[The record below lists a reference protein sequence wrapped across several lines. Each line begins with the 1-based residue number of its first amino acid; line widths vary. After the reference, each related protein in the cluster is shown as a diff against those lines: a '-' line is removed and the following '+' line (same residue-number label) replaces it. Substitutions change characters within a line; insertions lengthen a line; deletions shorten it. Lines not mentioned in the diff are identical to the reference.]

1 MFKNWLVAV
10 CLLLPFVLPGQSRLE
25 GFVRDARTQ
34 QPLPGAT
41 VQLVSSG
48 KVAVTDERGFFVFT
62 VVAENRLTAEVR
74 FVGYRTKRVELITGE
89 NNVIDLE
96 EGIVFTDEVLVTAT
110 RASEKTPTTFT
121 TIDKATLR
129 KQNFGQ
135 DMPLLLN
142 WTPSVVTTSDAG
154 NGIGYTYINIRGSDA
169 TRINV
174 TLNGIPYNDSE
185 SQGVFWV
192 DIPDIASSTQN
203 IQIQRGVGTS
213 TNGPGAFGATIN
225 LQTLAQTADPYAE
238 IIQSAGS
245 FNTWRTTAGF
255 GTGLLNNHWTIDG
268 RFSKISSDGFIDRAS
283 SDLQSYYFSG
293 GYNTKRTMVKAIVFG
308 GHERTYQSWYGVPE
322 SRLRNDVTAMLITA
336 ANEGWNEEQTQHLL
350 NSNSRTFNIYTY
362 KDQVD
367 DYAQDHYQL
376 HASHRFADNL
386 VGNFALHYTYGRGYY
401 EEFRNRDR
409 LSRYGLSSI
418 TIGDS
423 VISRSDIIRRRW
435 LDNDFYG
442 YTFSLQRDAGNLS
455 LTWGGAWNRYDGRH
469 FGEIIWAQV
478 TQVPKD
484 YRYYYSDA
492 VKTDFNSYLKA
503 NWQITDRLNLYGD
516 VQVRTVDYRTAGN
529 DNRQNTFDVDVSYAF
544 FNPKAGLTYQLKPA
558 AQAYISYAV
567 ANREPVRKDFIDNPF
582 NQWPRP
588 ERMGDLEAG
597 YRVQRERYVFN
608 ANVYWMNYK
617 DQLVLTG
624 ELNDVGAAIRTNV
637 DRSYRAGIELDF
649 TGKLADKLT
658 WSGNLTLSR
667 NKIREFTEI
676 LYDYGDNWEFDP
688 PLEVRRTF
696 KNTDIAMSPNIIGG
710 SVLAY
715 MPKPR
720 AEIALLTKYV
730 GRQFLDNTSNKN
742 RSINDY
748 LTNDL
753 RLSYTFRAVRL
764 QEISFSL
771 LINNLLD
778 IEYESNGYTW
788 GYIGGGDEFRENY
801 FYPQAGRHFM
811 AMMRIRF

>member
-1 MFKNWLVAV
+1 
-10 CLLLPFVLPGQSRLE
+10 
-25 GFVRDARTQ
+25 
-34 QPLPGAT
+34 
-41 VQLVSSG
+41 LVS
-48 KVAVTDERGFFVFT
+48 
-62 VVAENRLTAEVR
+62 
-74 FVGYRTKRVELITGE
+74 GE
-89 NNVIDLE
+89 NNLVELE
-96 EGIVFTDEVLVTAT
+96 EGISFTDEVLVTAT

-121 TIDKATLR
+121 SVDRTTLR

-154 NGIGYTYINIRGSDA
+154 NGVGYTYINIRGSDA

-225 LQTLAQTADPYAE
+225 LQTLSQTQDPYAE
-238 IIQSAGS
+238 VIQSAGS

-255 GTGLLNNHWTIDG
+255 GTGLLSNHWTIDG
-268 RFSKISSDGFIDRAS
+268 RFSKISSDGFIDRAT
-283 SDLQSYYFSG
+283 SDLQSYYFSA

-322 SRLRNDVTAMLITA
+322 SRLRNDTTAMLITA

-350 NSNSRTFNIYTY
+350 QSNSRTFNIYTY

-376 HASHRFADNL
+376 HTSHRFSDKMT
-386 VGNFALHYTYGRGYY
+386 GNVALHYTYGRGYY
-401 EEFRNRDR
+401 EEFRDRDR
-409 LSRYGLSSI
+409 LSRYGLPNI

-442 YTFSLQRDAGNLS
+442 LTYSLQYEHNKLS

-484 YRYYYSDA
+484 YRYYFSDA
-492 VKTDFNSYLKA
+492 VKTDFNTYLKA
-503 NWQITDRLNLYGD
+503 NWQVADRLNLYGD
-516 VQVRTVDYRTAGN
+516 VQVRTIGYRTAGN
-529 DNRQNTFDVDVSYAF
+529 DNRQNTFDVDVNYVF
-544 FNPKAGLTYQLKPA
+544 FNPKAGLTYQLKPNE
-558 AQAYISYAV
+558 QIYVSYAV

-588 ERMGDLEAG
+588 ERLGNLEAG
-597 YRVQRERYVFN
+597 YRIQRDRYLFN
-608 ANVYWMNYK
+608 ANVYWMDYK

-637 DRSYRAGIELDF
+637 DRS
-649 TGKLADKLT
+649 
-658 WSGNLTLSR
+658 
-667 NKIREFTEI
+667 
-676 LYDYGDNWEFDP
+676 
-688 PLEVRRTF
+688 
-696 KNTDIAMSPNIIGG
+696 
-710 SVLAY
+710 
-715 MPKPR
+715 
-720 AEIALLTKYV
+720 
-730 GRQFLDNTSNKN
+730 
-742 RSINDY
+742 
-748 LTNDL
+748 
-753 RLSYTFRAVRL
+753 
-764 QEISFSL
+764 
-771 LINNLLD
+771 
-778 IEYESNGYTW
+778 
-788 GYIGGGDEFRENY
+788 
-801 FYPQAGRHFM
+801 
-811 AMMRIRF
+811 

>member
-1 MFKNWLVAV
+1 
-10 CLLLPFVLPGQSRLE
+10 
-25 GFVRDARTQ
+25 
-34 QPLPGAT
+34 
-41 VQLVSSG
+41 
-48 KVAVTDERGFFVFT
+48 VFAD
-62 VVAENRLTAEVR
+62 VAENRATAEVR
-74 FVGYRTKRVELITGE
+74 FVGYKTKRV
-89 NNVIDLE
+89 DLLA
-96 EGIVFTDEVLVTAT
+96 GIVTIIDMEEAVTFMDEVLVTAT
-110 RASEKTPTTFT
+110 RASEKSPFTFST
-121 TIDKATLR
+121 VDKVTLR

-192 DIPDIASSTQN
+192 DIPDIASSTEN

-225 LQTLAQTADPYAE
+225 LQTLSQRTDPYAE
-238 IIQSAGS
+238 IIQSGGA

-255 GTGLLNNHWTIDG
+255 GTGLLGNHWTMDG
-268 RFSKISSDGFIDRAS
+268 RFSKITSDGFIDRAS
-283 SDLQSYYFSG
+283 SRLNSYYFSG
-293 GYNTKRTMVKAIVFG
+293 GYNTQRTTVKAIVFG

-322 SRLRNDVTAMLITA
+322 SRLRNDYNAMLVTA
-336 ANEGWNEEQTQHLL
+336 ANEGWNAEQTQHLL

-367 DYAQDHYQL
+367 DYTQNHYQL
-376 HASHRFADNL
+376 HTSHRINENL
-386 VGNFALHYTYGRGYY
+386 TANLALHYTYGRGYY

-409 LSRYGLSSI
+409 LSRYGLTPI

-423 VISRSDIIRRRW
+423 VISRTDIIRRRW

-442 YTFSLQRDAGNLS
+442 FTYSLQRETQKLT

-492 VKTDFNSYLKA
+492 VKTDFNSFLKA
-503 NWQITDRLNLYGD
+503 SYAITNRLNAFGD
-516 VQVRTVDYRTAGN
+516 VQVRTVGYRTAGN
-529 DNRQNTFDVDVSYAF
+529 DNRQNTFDVDVHYTF
-544 FNPKAGLTYQLKPA
+544 FNPKAGLTYRLTSA
-558 AQAYISYAV
+558 AQLYLSYAV

-588 ERMGDLEAG
+588 EQLHNIEAG
-597 YRVQRERYVFN
+597 YRLQHARYTFN

-637 DRSYRAGIELDF
+637 DRSYRAGLELDF
-649 TGKLADKLT
+649 TGKLTDKLT
-658 WSGNLTLSR
+658 WSGNITLSR
-667 NKIREFTEI
+667 NRIREFTEI

-688 PLEVRRTF
+688 PQQVRRTYR
-696 KNTDIAMSPNIIGG
+696 NTHIAMSPGVVAG

-715 MPKPR
+715 SPVR
-720 AEIALLTKYV
+720 GTEIALLSKYV
-730 GRQFLDNTSNKN
+730 GQQFLDNTSNKS
-742 RSINDY
+742 RAIPAY
-748 LTNDL
+748 HTHDL
-753 RLSYTFRAVRL
+753 RISYTLKTNHAA
-764 QEISFSL
+764 EITCSL
-771 LINNLLD
+771 ILNNLLD
-778 IEYESNGYTW
+778 AAYESNGYTW
-788 GYIGGGDEFRENY
+788 GYLGGGEEYRENY
-801 FYPQAGRHFM
+801 YYPQAGRHAL
-811 AMMRIRF
+811 AMVQIRF